1 MDSNI
6 QKYIALLSA
15 VECGSFTRT
24 AEKLNYSQ
32 PGISRMI
39 RDIESEWGVTLL
51 ERNKSGVK
59 LSSEGERLLPFI
71 RKLCSEYADL
81 ENEIDNITGLKTG
94 ILKIGATSCVASQ
107 LLPDIILKFA
117 DEYPGITYEVKTGD
131 YCDIEKWISEGTV
144 DCGFISITK
153 GAKNANAKNGK
164 NSKCAKGAVGAMGTN
179 GAKGA
184 MGTNGTTCA
193 KTDRS
198 GISKDF
204 ENFAVHSIIRDELL
218 AVVPANHP
226 DGILP
231 LEAFNGAD
239 FLLPDND
246 VNAEISEYI
255 KANKL
260 QPNIRFTSWDD
271 GAILALV
278 EAGFGISIM
287 PELNVKRSAYNI
299 KTLHLEKPAFREI
312 ALAYRSDRAVPAV
325 VREFAK
331 YTT

>member
-39 RDIESEWGVTLL
+39 KDIESEWGVTLL

-71 RKLCSEYADL
+71 RKLCSEYTDL
-81 ENEIDNITGLKTG
+81 ANEIDNITGLKTG

-153 GAKNANAKNGK
+153 GAMSGR
-164 NSKCAKGAVGAMGTN
+164 NSK

-184 MGTNGTTCA
+184 MGAMGATGA
-193 KTDRS
+193 KTGRS
-198 GISKDF
+198 GTSKDF
-204 ENFAVHSIIRDELL
+204 ENFAVHSIIKDELL
-218 AVVPANHP
+218 AVVPSNHP

-287 PELNVKRSAYNI
+287 PELNVRRNAYNI

-312 ALAYRSDRAVPAV
+312 ALAHRSDRAVPAV